1 MKFEFSPFVAVEVSD
16 YERACEYYE
25 KVLGMQMIKKHPV
38 ESHLKSGDMN
48 FFISGTQKKEIFFEF
63 RVEDAEAAKKLLE
76 QNGCKVT
83 NVYSEKSF
91 LVSDPF
97 GLNYH
102 IFQE

>member
-1 MKFEFSPFVAVEVSD
+1 
-16 YERACEYYE
+16 
-25 KVLGMQMIKKHPV
+25 MQMVKKHPV

-48 FFISGTQKKEIFFEF
+48 FFVSGTEKKEIFFEF

-97 GLNYH
+97 GLKYH